1 MSTFYL
7 KKMHS
12 AHTGIEYG
20 EREKGREAELN
31 IFLFIFYEYFPYAQ
45 NDNDDEQAIKTSAFQ
60 SQHFSLWLAFKWLRE
75 SNDQPRH

>member
-1 MSTFYL
+1 
-7 KKMHS
+7 MHS
-12 AHTGIEYG
+12 VHTGIEYG

-45 NDNDDEQAIKTSAFQ
+45 KDNDDDDEQAIKTSAFQ